1 MSHACGGSLAGVVRV
16 IRQRSNGWQ
25 VLVYAGLDPLTGRQR
40 YISRQVNGS
49 YRQAQKEEARLK
61 TEVADG
67 RHTGTRAKTF
77 AELLDRWIEWR
88 PDNGKPISRGPS
100 TTTAR

>member
-1 MSHACGGSLAGVVRV
+1 V